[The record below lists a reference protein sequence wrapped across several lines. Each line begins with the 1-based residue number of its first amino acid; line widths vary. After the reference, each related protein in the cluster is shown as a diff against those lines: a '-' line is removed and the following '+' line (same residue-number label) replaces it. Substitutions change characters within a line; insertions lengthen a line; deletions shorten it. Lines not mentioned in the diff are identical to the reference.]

1 MFYFTEGRPV
11 LQDKSRWSHI
21 FKTIVNTWSINNM
34 NRMWH
39 TKAQLRE
46 REGKKMKP
54 NHYCLVSV
62 STPTI
67 LECVSLHTNHL
78 KPTTRFSIPLKHFF
92 CIFWT
97 FLKVFASYDHWSEA
111 KERPIGAHLAVL
123 LSSGPTQ
130 TIVMPQISLLSLFL
144 KQIRASYSFTQQQT
158 GARNRHGCVLAWSA
172 GEWLA
177 HFHCRWS
184 TCHPYPHPKHPTKL
198 TLRTVTSANPPT
210 PHSNHNCTSQKQ
222 HLDR

>member
-11 LQDKSRWSHI
+11 LHDNSRWSHI
-21 FKTIVNTWSINNM
+21 FTTIVNNEVLIIWTECD
-34 NRMWH
+34 

-78 KPTTRFSIPLKHFF
+78 KPTTRFSIPLLHFF

-97 FLKVFASYDHWSEA
+97 FLKVFASYNHWSEV

-123 LSSGPTQ
+123 FSSGPTQ
-130 TIVMPQISLLSLFL
+130 TIVMPQISLLSETDLSL
-144 KQIRASYSFTQQQT
+144 LLI
-158 GARNRHGCVLAWSA
+158 H
-172 GEWLA
+172 
-177 HFHCRWS
+177 S
-184 TCHPYPHPKHPTKL
+184 TTNWGKE
-198 TLRTVTSANPPT
+198 
-210 PHSNHNCTSQKQ
+210 
-222 HLDR
+222 